1 MSIMDNLKSSLL
13 LQELQQQNTALL
25 AEISY
30 LKQELANLR
39 RFIFGQKRERFI
51 SESSPDQLGLA
62 LGDTAVELES
72 RLEQISYERK
82 KVTAKPTPH
91 GRGELP
97 AHLERREIVIE
108 PEEDVNGFSKIGE
121 EITEE
126 LDYEPGHLYVNRYIR
141 PKYSRSDKD
150 GVVIGL
156 LPSRPIEKGIAGAG
170 LLSHIMISKYVDHL
184 PVYRQIQQFKR
195 QDIKLAKSTVDDWLR
210 SCCDLLEPLY
220 AVHKQYLLQTDYLM
234 IDETT
239 IRVLD
244 KHKKGK
250 SHQGY
255 FWVYYDPIAKR
266 VLFDYREGR
275 GREGP
280 DSMLKDFTGTIQTD
294 GYGGYEQLAARADI
308 TAIGC
313 MAHARRYFKDALDQD
328 EGRAEGMLKQIQIL
342 YKIEKQ
348 SREQGMSYQQ
358 RHALRLQESQPILD
372 AMKDWLDDNLT
383 EVLPKSLIGKAITY
397 MLGRWQALVGYLE
410 DGRYEIDNNLVE
422 NAIRPVALGRKNYLF
437 AGSHNGADWAALI
450 YSLVATAKLQGVE
463 PFGYLKEIL
472 TILPDW
478 PHKNIDQLL
487 PQNWKNHIS

>member
-1 MSIMDNLKSSLL
+1 MDKLKTSQL
-13 LQELQQQNTALL
+13 LQELQQQNAALL
-25 AEISY
+25 AENSY
-30 LKQELANLR
+30 LKQELAQLR
-39 RFIFGQKRERFI
+39 HFIFGQKRERFV
-51 SESSPDQLGLA
+51 SGESQDQLGLD
-62 LGDTAVELES
+62 LDDSPVELETS
-72 RLEQISYERK
+72 LEHISYERK
-82 KVTAKPTPH
+82 KVTVKPARH
-91 GRGELP
+91 GRGDLP
-97 AHLERREIVIE
+97 AHLKRREVLIE
-108 PEEDVNGFSKIGE
+108 PDEDVSGLNKIGE

-126 LDYEPGHLYVNRYIR
+126 LDYEPGQLYVNRYIR
-141 PKYSRSDKD
+141 PKYVRPQNE

-195 QDIKLAKSTVDDWLR
+195 QDIKLAKSTVDDWIR

-220 AVHKQYLLQTDYLM
+220 AAHKHQLLQTDYLM
-234 IDETT
+234 IDETP

-244 KHKKGK
+244 KRKKGR

-280 DSMLKDFTGTIQTD
+280 DTMLQDFIGTIQTD
-294 GYGGYEQLAARADI
+294 GYGVYEQVAAGDRI
-308 TAIGC
+308 KVIGC
-313 MAHARRYFKDALDQD
+313 MAHARRYFKDAIDQD
-328 EGRAEGMLKQIQIL
+328 KSRAEWMLKQIQAL
-342 YKIEKQ
+342 YKVEER
-348 SREQGMSYQQ
+348 SREQGMSYQK
-358 RHALRLQESQPILD
+358 RHALRLEQSQPVLE
-372 AMKDWLDDNLT
+372 AMKKWLDENLT

-397 MLGRWQALVGYLE
+397 MLGRWKALLGYLE

-437 AGSHNGADWAALI
+437 AGSHNGADRAALI

-472 TILPDW
+472 TKLPDW
-478 PHKNIDQLL
+478 PYKKIDELL
-487 PQNWKNHIS
+487 PQNWTNHIN

>member
-1 MSIMDNLKSSLL
+1 MDKLKASLS
-13 LQELQQQNTALL
+13 LQQQNVALL
-25 AEISY
+25 AENTY
-30 LKQELANLR
+30 LKQELSQLR
-39 RFIFGQKRERFI
+39 HFIFGQKRERFV
-51 SESSPDQLGLA
+51 SGLSKDQLGLA
-62 LGDTAVELES
+62 LGDKPVELETS
-72 RLEQISYERK
+72 IEQISYERK
-82 KVTAKPTPH
+82 KVTVKPAPH

-97 AHLERREIVIE
+97 AHLERREMVIE
-108 PEEDVNGFSKIGE
+108 PEEDVSGLSKIGE
-121 EITEE
+121 QITEE
-126 LDYEPGHLYVNRYIR
+126 LDYQPGQLYVNRYIR
-141 PKYSRSDKD
+141 PKYARSEKD
-150 GVVIGL
+150 GVVIGC

-170 LLSHIMISKYVDHL
+170 LLAHIMISKYVDHL

-195 QDIKLAKSTVDDWLR
+195 QDIRLSKSTVDDWLR
-210 SCCDLLEPLY
+210 VCCDLLEPLY
-220 AVHKQYLLQTDYLM
+220 AVHKQYLLQMDYLM

-255 FWVYYDPIAKR
+255 FWVYYDPIARR
-266 VLFDYREGR
+266 VLFDYRQGR

-280 DSMLKDFTGTIQTD
+280 HSMLKDFTGTIQTD
-294 GYGGYEQLAARADI
+294 GYSAYEQLAARANI

-328 EGRAEGMLKQIQIL
+328 EGRAEWMLKQIQAL

-348 SREQGMSYQQ
+348 CREQGMSYQQ
-358 RHALRLQESQPILD
+358 RHALRLEQSQPILHT
-372 AMKDWLDDNLT
+372 MKAWLDENLT

-397 MLGRWQALVGYLE
+397 MLGRWKALVGYLE

-437 AGSHNGADWAALI
+437 AGSHNGADRAALI

-463 PFGYLKEIL
+463 PFRYLKHL
-472 TILPDW
+472 LRVLPDW
-478 PHKNIDQLL
+478 PHKNVDQLL